1 MTNIAILIKPQQHMK
16 QNSTSIWMSKK
27 SKSFMKKDLRMTK
40 MTMILCVLNVKE
52 IRNLNSMHKEFK
64 RSENIDQ

>member
-27 SKSFMKKDLRMTK
+27 LKSFMKKDLRMTK

-52 IRNLNSMHKEFK
+52 IRNLNSMHKKFK